1 MSQFEVVDGWV
12 FGTDISNINLF
23 VSLTVTLLHI
33 GESQYYYNITN
44 VIYISM
50 LFAQTISI
58 NRFVIASRRTLTSP
72 IQW

>member
-1 MSQFEVVDGWV
+1 MSQFEVVNGWV

-23 VSLTVTLLHI
+23 VSLTVTLQHI

-58 NRFVIASRRTLTSP
+58 SRFVIASRRTLTSP